1 MKKYIIPIITMIVYL
16 IVCGVQAINIL
27 EQGQL
32 TSFPWYAPFVIYGYG
47 FLLLIL
53 IEFTVLRFYWLN
65 KKHKNMNEYK
75 Q

>member
-1 MKKYIIPIITMIVYL
+1 MQKYIISIVTIIAYL

-27 EQGQL
+27 GQGQF
-32 TSFPWYAPFVIYGYG
+32 TSFPWYTPFVIYGYG